1 MQLLEGPEAHVKQ
14 LLADIK
20 NDPRHTQF
28 TVRAEVTSHERIMK
42 DWSMALA
49 TLNEEMSSSRAI
61 IELFELVVSGTSLSS
76 SKETLFIMLNKF
88 SKYSKAFS

>member
-1 MQLLEGPEAHVKQ
+1 
-14 LLADIK
+14 
-20 NDPRHTQF
+20 
-28 TVRAEVTSHERIMK
+28 
-42 DWSMALA
+42 MALA

-88 SKYSKAFS
+88 SKNSKAFS